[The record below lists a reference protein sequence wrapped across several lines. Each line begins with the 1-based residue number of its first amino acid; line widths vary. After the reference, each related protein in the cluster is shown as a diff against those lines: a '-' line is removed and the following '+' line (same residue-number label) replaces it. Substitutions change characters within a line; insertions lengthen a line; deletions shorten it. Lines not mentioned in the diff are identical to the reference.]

1 MRSERERD
9 DSGGA
14 LVPALAVRRAADIAA
29 LSLALA
35 ELTHDSDLL
44 QREVVR
50 RVGELVGDA
59 SALWRKDDEGHLYLA
74 AFHHADP
81 DVRADME
88 RLGEGANHHSVDGVL
103 PLAWASP
110 EPVVLDREALQVW
123 RPHMLPAYQE
133 YFSRHGM
140 VSLVVAPLRV
150 RGTTVALLGVS
161 RDDGEAHDEDDRLFV
176 TQVGAVI
183 AVALDN
189 DRLLHL
195 LREQLGDQRRASA
208 AAQRAAFHDPLTG
221 LPNRRLLTERLHAL
235 SSRGERTVALLL
247 VDLDG
252 FKHVNDSH
260 GHGTGDAVL
269 VEVARRL
276 TTAVATAGPPGGLLV
291 RLGGDE
297 FAVVLADDVDA
308 DGPQRLAP
316 ELVAALADPLAAL
329 DGATGLSASV
339 GVASG
344 PASSAPLLLRYAD
357 IAMYRAKRQ
366 RTGWTSWDP
375 EVDTAAQLRLRDVE
389 QLNRALQGDEL
400 EAHYQPIVRSPGR
413 SPGSG
418 RRSLE
423 ALVRWRHPDHGLLLP
438 GRFLPLAQQ
447 ADLMGR
453 LTDVVL
459 RQALQQLRAWRD
471 DGVDAQV
478 SVNVD
483 AAVLARPGFVQEL
496 PELVTAA
503 GLPPGALC
511 VELTEAEA
519 LRPGGALLLH
529 RLREAGVHT
538 ALDDFGTGW
547 SAMAHLAELSLDRVK
562 LDQLFVRGLAT
573 GERSGRLVRSLVQ
586 LLHGL
591 GHEVVAE
598 GVESAHE
605 AQVLSDLGVEWQQG
619 YWFARPQPAAD
630 LSAWLHGRE
639 DTWS

>member
-1 MRSERERD
+1 MRQG
-9 DSGGA
+9 SGQDVTGTD
-14 LVPALAVRRAADIAA
+14 LPAIAVRRAADIAA

-81 DVRADME
+81 EVHADVE
-88 RLGEGANHHSVDGVL
+88 RLVEGATHHSVDGVL
-103 PLAWASP
+103 PHAWAMTDP
-110 EPVVLDREALQVW
+110 LVLDREALQQW
-123 RPHMLPAYQE
+123 RPVMQPAYQE

-161 RDDGEAHDEDDRLFV
+161 RDSGWPHDDADRLFV
-176 TQVGAVI
+176 VQVGAVI

-195 LREQLGDQRRASA
+195 LRDQLREQRRASA

-235 SSRGERTVALLL
+235 ASRGDRAVGLLL

-260 GHGTGDAVL
+260 GHGVGDGVL
-269 VEVARRL
+269 VEVAARL
-276 TTAVATAGPPGGLLV
+276 TDAVTSAGPDGGVLV

-297 FAVVLADDVDA
+297 FAVVLPQDV
-308 DGPQRLAP
+308 GPGVAERLAAAM
-316 ELVAALADPLAAL
+316 VAALADPLRSL

-339 GVASG
+339 GVATG
-344 PASSAPLLLRYAD
+344 PAATAPLLLRYAD
-357 IAMYRAKRQ
+357 IAMYRAKRE
-366 RTGWTSWDP
+366 RSGWTAWDP

-389 QLNRALQGDEL
+389 QLTRALQGDEL
-400 EAHYQPIVRSPGR
+400 EVHYQPIVPSPGR
-413 SPGSG
+413 QSRPA

-423 ALVRWRHPDHGLLLP
+423 ALVRWRHPEQGLLLP

-453 LTDVVL
+453 LTDVVVQQVL
-459 RQALQQLRAWRD
+459 GQLVAWQAS
-471 DGVDAQV
+471 GVDAQV

-483 AAVLARPGFVQEL
+483 ATVLARPGFVHEL
-496 PELVTAA
+496 PALVAAA
-503 GLPPGALC
+503 GLPPGSLC

-519 LRPGGALLLH
+519 LRPGGAELLRLLH
-529 RLREAGVHT
+529 DAGVET
-538 ALDDFGTGW
+538 ALDDFGTGF

-562 LDQLFVRGLAT
+562 LDRLFVSGLAG

-591 GHEVVAE
+591 DHAVVAE
-598 GVESAHE
+598 GVETAQE
-605 AQVLSDLGVEWQQG
+605 AEVLSALGVEWQQG
-619 YWFARPQPAAD
+619 FWFARPQPAAHLVD
-630 LSAWLHGRE
+630 WLQA
-639 DTWS
+639 